1 MKRNDISYEI
11 IDVSAVTNVKFYTS
25 VDPGSYIPTHWH
37 RAVEIIY
44 MQEGSLDVTIESKNF
59 TIYPEDC
66 ILINANVPH
75 STKCI
80 SPNKAIV
87 LQIPLDFM
95 ENTFRTFSS
104 FCLYGITPPQI
115 LLKEQKLICCAQH
128 WNKCRLLTISDQMV
142 LSCVLTVSS
151 LSCFFSFI
159 ITSV

>member
-66 ILINANVPH
+66 ILINANGKIH
-75 STKCI
+75 SEH
-80 SPNKAIV
+80 SA
-87 LQIPLDFM
+87 
-95 ENTFRTFSS
+95 
-104 FCLYGITPPQI
+104 
-115 LLKEQKLICCAQH
+115 A
-128 WNKCRLLTISDQMV
+128 
-142 LSCVLTVSS
+142 
-151 LSCFFSFI
+151 
-159 ITSV
+159 SVCMGSHHHRSY

>member
-75 STKCI
+75 STKCV

-95 ENTFRTFSS
+95 EKYIPNIQQ
-104 FCLYGITPPQI
+104 LTPPQI

>member
-75 STKCI
+75 STKCV

-95 ENTFRTFSS
+95 EKYIPNIQQLLFVWDHTTTDPIKRTKIDM
-104 FCLYGITPPQI
+104 LRTTLEQMQI
-115 LLKEQKLICCAQH
+115 IDDI
-128 WNKCRLLTISDQMV
+128 R
-142 LSCVLTVSS
+142 
-151 LSCFFSFI
+151 FFSFI